1 MVSLPVTVQ
10 EWLVY
15 IVEIFAGQLT
25 RHLVGPVGVEQLQG
39 GYGQLHLHMGQ
50 PGYMYMLY
58 VIDDAIAKLYV
69 TYSQNLVK

>member
-25 RHLVGPVGVEQLQG
+25 RQLVGPVGVEQLQG

-50 PGYMYMLY
+50 PGNMYMLY

-69 TYSQNLVK
+69 T